1 MRLAINEAHKAKALG
16 EVPIGAVIVKE
27 GQVIARAHN
36 LRETLQQP
44 TAHAEHIAI
53 ERASEVVG
61 SWRLEECTLYVTLE
75 PCVMCAGTIIMS
87 RIPKVVYGATD
98 PKGGCSGSL
107 MNLLEQPQ
115 FNHRATVE
123 KGILEEECAELLRSF
138 FKEIRE
144 KKKAEK
150 PTFEIGN
157 CYTLSEVSEKYN
169 ANPSTV
175 SSAIRKNNIPKKKVG
190 SFVYVPKKLI
200 DEIFDGK

>member
-98 PKGGCSGSL
+98 SKGGCSGSL

-123 KGILEEECAELLRSF
+123 KRNFRRRVCRTIEKF
-138 FKEIRE
+138 F
-144 KKKAEK
+144 
-150 PTFEIGN
+150 
-157 CYTLSEVSEKYN
+157 
-169 ANPSTV
+169 
-175 SSAIRKNNIPKKKVG
+175 
-190 SFVYVPKKLI
+190 
-200 DEIFDGK
+200 